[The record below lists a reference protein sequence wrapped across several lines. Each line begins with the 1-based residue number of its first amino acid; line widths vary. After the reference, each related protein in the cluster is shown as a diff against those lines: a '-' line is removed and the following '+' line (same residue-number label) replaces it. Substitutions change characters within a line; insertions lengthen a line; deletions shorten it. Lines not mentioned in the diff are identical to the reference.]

1 MKSKELEER
10 TLREPVDRG
19 VRLVA
24 LSLIDEAQQAAEK
37 LIDHSKKLRD
47 GDKEADEALHDF
59 RVQVRRLRSWIR
71 AFKPRLQ
78 ADVSRKR
85 RRQLSKVADST
96 RETRDATV
104 HLEWLQ
110 SARPALTARQRLG
123 QSWMH
128 DRLEER
134 RNDGIDDSISAAND
148 FVSMA
153 PKVTRSLQYYRT
165 PVCDDDAG
173 DRFGAIYS
181 QRVLRQSKELR
192 DSLAEVH
199 SFTDVEQAHRARIA
213 AKNLRYLLEPVAR
226 LVAGGDAVIE
236 SMKGMQDLLGDLHD
250 VHVFGDELVAATEKS
265 AGSRARRVS
274 EVVLTEEQV
283 DGEPDLVRTA
293 RARDPGPGLLGL
305 ARRLH
310 ERGMHAFE
318 QVERQWL
325 NNSGAEFFD
334 HVRGFAARL
343 ADCASAGREIEHKY
357 LLKGLPAATAE
368 APSVEI
374 EQGYLPGKKVMERI
388 RRVHFPDGG
397 RKWYRAVKSGNGLE
411 RVELEEES
419 DPELSRAMWA
429 LTQGRRL
436 RKRRY
441 SIHESDD
448 LIWEVDEFLDRDLVL
463 AEVEVPTTDTS
474 FELPDW
480 MRDLVDREV
489 TDEPEYTNA
498 RLAESAAGNG
508 TRKENGERSSNVG
521 A

>member
-24 LSLIDEAQQAAEK
+24 LSLIDEAQKAAEK
-37 LIDHSKKLRD
+37 LIDHSKELRD
-47 GDKEADEALHDF
+47 GDEEADEALHDF
-59 RVQVRRLRSWIR
+59 RVDVRRLRSWMR
-71 AFKPRLQ
+71 AFKPRLR

-85 RRQLSKVADST
+85 RRRLSKIADDT

-104 HLEWLQ
+104 HLEWLH
-110 SARPALTARQRLG
+110 SARPTLGARQRLG
-123 QSWMH
+123 QSWMVDH
-128 DRLEER
+128 VQEQ
-134 RNDGIDDSISAAND
+134 RNEGIDDSISAAND

-153 PKVTRSLQYYRT
+153 PKLTRRLQYYRT

-181 QRVLRQSKELR
+181 QRLLRLSKELR

-199 SFTDVEQAHRARIA
+199 SFTDVQQAHRARIA
-213 AKNLRYLLEPVAR
+213 GKNLRYLLEPVAK
-226 LVAGGDAVIE
+226 VVTGGEAVIE
-236 SMKGMQDLLGDLHD
+236 SLKGVQDLLGDLHD

-274 EVVLTEEQV
+274 EVVLAEDHV
-283 DGEPDLVRTA
+283 DGEEDRVKSA

-305 ARRLH
+305 ARLLN
-310 ERGMHAFE
+310 ERGMHAFD

-325 NNSGAEFFD
+325 NDSGAEFFD
-334 HVRGFAARL
+334 RVRDFAERL
-343 ADCASAGREIEHKY
+343 AACASAGTEIEHKY
-357 LLKGLPAATAE
+357 LLKGLPPAAAE

-388 RRVHFPDGG
+388 RRVHLPDGG
-397 RKWYRAVKSGNGLE
+397 RKWYRTVKSGNGLE

-441 SIHESDD
+441 SIRESDD

-463 AEVEVPTTDTS
+463 AEIELPTRGTS

-489 TDEPEYTNA
+489 TDEPEYSNA
-498 RLAESAAGNG
+498 RLAESAGNNG
-508 TRKENGERSSNVG
+508 ARKENGERSSSVG